1 MAAVATPATSVT
13 SVQSLPKTMHALVK
27 PAPGPGMEM
36 REVPVPPIGPTDVL
50 IAVETA
56 SVCGTDLHIYHWD
69 EWAQN
74 RIKPPYTPGH
84 EFCGTIA
91 AVGELVQGLAV
102 GDFVSAEMHI
112 ACGHCLQ
119 CRTGQA
125 HVCQVVKILRVD
137 GGGAFWGS

>member
-36 REVPVPPIGPTDVL
+36 REVPVPPIGPDDVL

-69 EWAQN
+69 PWAQN
-74 RIKPPYTPGH
+74 RIRPPYIPGH
-84 EFCGTIA
+84 EFSGLVA
-91 AVGELVQGLAV
+91 AVGERVANVQV

-112 ACGHCLQ
+112 A
-119 CRTGQA
+119 
-125 HVCQVVKILRVD
+125 
-137 GGGAFWGS
+137 